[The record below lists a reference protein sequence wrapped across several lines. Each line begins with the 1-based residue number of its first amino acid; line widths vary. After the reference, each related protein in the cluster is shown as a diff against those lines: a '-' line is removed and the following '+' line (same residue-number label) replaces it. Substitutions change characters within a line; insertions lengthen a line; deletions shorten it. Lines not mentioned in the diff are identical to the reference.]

1 MTFAKPMNLE
11 FLSPRAVI
19 DLARRYFETPKGD
32 DIPLPVAQPVAMPDS
47 LDREHY
53 ARLLEHKQD
62 RQLLTEVER
71 EDTDMLDRVRAALY
85 ED

>member
-19 DLARRYFETPKGD
+19 DLARRYFETPKAD

-47 LDREHY
+47 LDRKRY